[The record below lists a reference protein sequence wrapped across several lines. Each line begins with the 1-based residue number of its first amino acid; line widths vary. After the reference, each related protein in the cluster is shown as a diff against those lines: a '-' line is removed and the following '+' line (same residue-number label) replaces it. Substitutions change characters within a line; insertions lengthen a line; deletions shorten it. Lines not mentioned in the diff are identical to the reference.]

1 MNNPRVHFLLHRS
14 WQRTTEDKDASRM
27 YHWQRGDYKRK
38 SDDRTLNYV
47 FTGKLTLFP
56 LFILLL
62 AVGSASLLLFGDKSY
77 FDGYFQSNEVYYG
90 IAGIVL
96 LVVSTTLLIFLLLW
110 LVVKITFTYTPTM
123 FVVTK
128 RGIIRS
134 ARLEFKLSQSSLLY
148 FRTHFNDDQSWL
160 QLVVKEGDQYYKI
173 FSLRG
178 KVRLLLSST
187 PCTQIIILKKNQG
200 NQKERFSKLFRSL
213 QEELYR
219 WQSKYYKNQNIARD
233 SRLNTREI
241 VSKDEFTLVDPF
253 TARLK
258 ALTEQRR
265 EDQDDT
271 TMLYEYR
278 AIDRMR
284 NRPLCIE
291 DIPVVSYDSFFQH
304 FTHQKSLP
312 HNNKTNNELVGS
324 TQLSINV

>member
-14 WQRTTEDKDASRM
+14 GQRTEDKEASRM
-27 YHWQRGDYKRK
+27 YHWQRGDYKR
-38 SDDRTLNYV
+38 SRDDRTLNYV

-134 ARLEFKLSQSSLLY
+134 SRLEFKLSQSSLLY

-178 KVRLLLSST
+178 KVST
-187 PCTQIIILKKNQG
+187 C
-200 NQKERFSKLFRSL
+200 
-213 QEELYR
+213 
-219 WQSKYYKNQNIARD
+219 
-233 SRLNTREI
+233 
-241 VSKDEFTLVDPF
+241 
-253 TARLK
+253 
-258 ALTEQRR
+258 
-265 EDQDDT
+265 
-271 TMLYEYR
+271 
-278 AIDRMR
+278 
-284 NRPLCIE
+284 
-291 DIPVVSYDSFFQH
+291 H
-304 FTHQKSLP
+304 
-312 HNNKTNNELVGS
+312 
-324 TQLSINV
+324 

>member
-1 MNNPRVHFLLHRS
+1 
-14 WQRTTEDKDASRM
+14 M

-148 FRTHFNDDQSWL
+148 FRTHFSDDQSWL

-178 KVRLLLSST
+178 K
-187 PCTQIIILKKNQG
+187 G

-271 TMLYEYR
+271 TMHYEYR

-312 HNNKTNNELVGS
+312 HNNNKANNELVGA

>member
-1 MNNPRVHFLLHRS
+1 VVAAGCQRRRS
-14 WQRTTEDKDASRM
+14 
-27 YHWQRGDYKRK
+27 
-38 SDDRTLNYV
+38 
-47 FTGKLTLFP
+47 
-56 LFILLL
+56 IL
-62 AVGSASLLLFGDKSY
+62 
-77 FDGYFQSNEVYYG
+77 QN
-90 IAGIVL
+90 IQ
-96 LVVSTTLLIFLLLW
+96 
-110 LVVKITFTYTPTM
+110 
-123 FVVTK
+123 
-128 RGIIRS
+128 S
-134 ARLEFKLSQSSLLY
+134 ARQ
-148 FRTHFNDDQSWL
+148 
-160 QLVVKEGDQYYKI
+160 
-173 FSLRG
+173 G
-178 KVRLLLSST
+178 K
-187 PCTQIIILKKNQG
+187 IIIVIYALYTNNNFENQG

>member
-1 MNNPRVHFLLHRS
+1 MNNPRVHFLLHKS
-14 WQRTTEDKDASRM
+14 WQRSTEDKDARM
-27 YHWQRGDYKRK
+27 YHWQRGDYKK

-123 FVVTK
+123 FVITK

-134 ARLEFKLSQSSLLY
+134 SRIEFKLSQCSLLY

-173 FSLRG
+173 FGLRG
-178 KVRLLLSST
+178 KVRRLLIITLLL
-187 PCTQIIILKKNQG
+187 L
-200 NQKERFSKLFRSL
+200 
-213 QEELYR
+213 
-219 WQSKYYKNQNIARD
+219 
-233 SRLNTREI
+233 
-241 VSKDEFTLVDPF
+241 
-253 TARLK
+253 
-258 ALTEQRR
+258 
-265 EDQDDT
+265 
-271 TMLYEYR
+271 
-278 AIDRMR
+278 
-284 NRPLCIE
+284 
-291 DIPVVSYDSFFQH
+291 
-304 FTHQKSLP
+304 
-312 HNNKTNNELVGS
+312 
-324 TQLSINV
+324 